1 VFATEE
7 LTRIGKHNRRPT
19 KLPCRHIQSS
29 HDQTEPRQGPW
40 AGRGEG
46 GAGCLQDSALLCTQW
61 TGVRMMQNEC
71 HSVLRCRTALS
82 CELDVNGT
90 LWGSFMEIGGLRFTD
105 VIWEVTAL
113 GK

>member
-1 VFATEE
+1 
-7 LTRIGKHNRRPT
+7 
-19 KLPCRHIQSS
+19 
-29 HDQTEPRQGPW
+29 
-40 AGRGEG
+40 
-46 GAGCLQDSALLCTQW
+46 
-61 TGVRMMQNEC
+61 MMQNEC